1 MTGRYVSAILSFK
14 LIKAKRASDDNKSP
28 RTGYRNTCL
37 AYINTKYFLDKNIE
51 IKMTQTNKQKTQ
63 RKVG

>member
-1 MTGRYVSAILSFK
+1 MK
-14 LIKAKRASDDNKSP
+14 ENNNNKSP

-37 AYINTKYFLDKNIE
+37 AYINTKYFLDKYIE

>member
-1 MTGRYVSAILSFK
+1 MEK
-14 LIKAKRASDDNKSP
+14 NNNNKSP